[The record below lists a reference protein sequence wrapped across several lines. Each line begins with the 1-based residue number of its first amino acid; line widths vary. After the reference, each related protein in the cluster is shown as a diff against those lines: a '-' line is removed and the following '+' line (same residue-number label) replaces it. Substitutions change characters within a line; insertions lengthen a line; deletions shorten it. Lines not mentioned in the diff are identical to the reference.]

1 MRGMAGDLQAD
12 WLPRDG
18 RPEGLVEMRRR
29 AEARLYLSRFKADE
43 ESHIRIRDQ
52 ELCRRCPEKWCN
64 YICPSVVYQYDDGA
78 ELNRVAWEGCVECGT
93 CRIGCPYR
101 NIDWEYPRGG
111 FGIQHRYG

>member
-1 MRGMAGDLQAD
+1 MRGMPRDLQAD

-29 AEARLYLSRFKADE
+29 AEARRYLSRFKADE

-52 ELCRRCPEKWCN
+52 ERCRRCPEKWCN
-64 YICPSVVYQYDDGA
+64 YICPSLVYQYDDGA

-101 NIDWEYPRGG
+101 NIDWQYPRGG